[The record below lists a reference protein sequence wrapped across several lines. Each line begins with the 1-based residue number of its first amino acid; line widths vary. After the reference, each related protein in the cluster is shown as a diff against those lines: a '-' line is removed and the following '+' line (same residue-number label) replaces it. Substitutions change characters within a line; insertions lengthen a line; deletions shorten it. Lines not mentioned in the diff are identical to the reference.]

1 MFDIITPVLPAACC
15 AVVRKDV
22 NPYQVCFF
30 NETSCAECSPRLPPH
45 VRSCLSYIL
54 CRAPVVSEHCNWR
67 CSRPSH
73 LLRRTGDY
81 NKNTPPKPSP
91 PTSSLNFSLYHPSL
105 FSPPLVTLLSL
116 TGSQVGGVK
125 GAALVYT
132 RPRMRATHQLHG
144 MMTRQ
149 TTLQPW

>member
-45 VRSCLSYIL
+45 VRSCLSYIF
-54 CRAPVVSEHCNWR
+54 CCTPIVSEHCNWR

-73 LLRRTGDY
+73 LLRQTGDY
-81 NKNTPPKPSP
+81 NKNPLLTPPPP

-105 FSPPLVTLLSL
+105 FSPPLVTLLPL
-116 TGSQVGGVK
+116 TSSQVGGVM
-125 GAALVYT
+125 GPHLSTPGPECVPPTSCTA
-132 RPRMRATHQLHG
+132 
-144 MMTRQ
+144 
-149 TTLQPW
+149 

>member
-81 NKNTPPKPSP
+81 NKKPLPTPSPHFFPKLLPLSPLPFSPHPLSLSSLLSAPRWAGLWSPHLSTPGPECVP
-91 PTSSLNFSLYHPSL
+91 PTSC
-105 FSPPLVTLLSL
+105 T
-116 TGSQVGGVK
+116 
-125 GAALVYT
+125 A
-132 RPRMRATHQLHG
+132 
-144 MMTRQ
+144 
-149 TTLQPW
+149 